1 MKTCSGSGKNKIS
14 VENLDSKQLLDF
26 AAEQAD
32 LILRLYNV
40 LKPRLVPERKAAVYE
55 NFDRPLIGTLK
66 EMEQNGIMVDAGA
79 LRKLSSCF
87 EEQLRQIESQVY
99 ELAGEEFNL
108 GSPKQI
114 GEILY
119 TKLGLKGKKTA
130 SGSFQ
135 TGADVLEKMAEEH
148 ELPAKILEWRGFAKL
163 KSTYTEALLNLLD
176 ANSRIHTT
184 YNQINTTTGRLS
196 STNPNLQNIP
206 IRTDMG
212 LKIREC
218 FIAKPGH
225 KIISSDYS
233 QVELR
238 LMAVVAGVKAL
249 KEAFNHGIDIHAAT
263 AAKVFGVPADQ
274 VDHNLAPSCQNNQF
288 RRYLRHF
295 AVWTGQTAGHIRRRS
310 QNLHRQL
317 FSPNAGN
324 QGLYGKNH
332 RFCA

>member
-1 MKTCSGSGKNKIS
+1 MAEIRFTDRSILKIGHAMKLDLHFMSQIFGTETAIEPIDDIAVISYDLDSTEHGHGIDELAELFLDYKAQKLEDLLGSGKNKIS

-135 TGADVLEKMAEEH
+135 TGADVLEKW
-148 ELPAKILEWRGFAKL
+148 PKNTNFRL
-163 KSTYTEALLNLLD
+163 KFWNGAVLRNL
-176 ANSRIHTT
+176 SR
-184 YNQINTTTGRLS
+184 
-196 STNPNLQNIP
+196 P
-206 IRTDMG
+206 IRK
-212 LKIREC
+212 LC
-218 FIAKPGH
+218 
-225 KIISSDYS
+225 
-233 QVELR
+233 
-238 LMAVVAGVKAL
+238 
-249 KEAFNHGIDIHAAT
+249 
-263 AAKVFGVPADQ
+263 
-274 VDHNLAPSCQNNQF
+274 
-288 RRYLRHF
+288 
-295 AVWTGQTAGHIRRRS
+295 
-310 QNLHRQL
+310 
-317 FSPNAGN
+317 
-324 QGLYGKNH
+324 
-332 RFCA
+332 